1 MGRPKGKKNAK
12 PNRYFSRDEKYEYVK
27 LIVDGEISLSQLSRD
42 NDISLGVLSTW
53 VKRYQEGG
61 IEGLASKRN
70 PRNPL
75 VLYQNRKSLNALEQL
90 QYENM
95 KLRIENE
102 RLKKGYTTEEVMA
115 IRQRRLSKKN
125 TKS

>member
-1 MGRPKGKKNAK
+1 MGRPIGKKSAR
-12 PNRYFSRDEKYEYVK
+12 PSRQYSRDDKYEYVK
-27 LIVDGEISLSQLSRD
+27 LVLDGEISLSQLSRD
-42 NDISLGVLSTW
+42 NDVSVGLLSTW
-53 VKRYQEGG
+53 VKKYQEGG
-61 IEGLASKRN
+61 IEALANARK

-75 VLYQNRKSLNALEQL
+75 TKYQRRKSLTPLEQL

-102 RLKKGYTTEEVMA
+102 RLKKGYTAEEVMA
-115 IRQRRLSKKN
+115 IRRRKSFKKN